1 MNVWKIEQDQENGG
15 RIVRTA
21 LPRFRARWTTG
32 DDRGGPGRTWR
43 RSPPCPA
50 CAGAIRGA
58 GAGRTPSTST
68 DSSGAPDQVAFERLM
83 DEAAREIDA
92 WIAGRL

>member
-32 DDRGGPGRTWR
+32 EDLEEIAALPGLCW
-43 RSPPCPA
+43 S
-50 CAGAIRGA
+50 
-58 GAGRTPSTST
+58 
-68 DSSGAPDQVAFERLM
+68 DSGSGSGEDTIHVYGFEWSRGAPDQVAFERLM

-92 WIAGRL
+92 WIAGRR